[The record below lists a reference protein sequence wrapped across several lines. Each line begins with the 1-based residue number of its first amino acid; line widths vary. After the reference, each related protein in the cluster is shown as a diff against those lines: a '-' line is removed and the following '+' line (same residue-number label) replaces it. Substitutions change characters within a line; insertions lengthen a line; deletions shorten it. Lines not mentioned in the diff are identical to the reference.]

1 MEDTKAFT
9 SSSEEVFS
17 MPTPTLRA
25 RRVPDVPVD
34 VDGDFIKKH
43 LNDPYIDLVRPYK
56 ATESMELSD
65 KKAQQMHYSPSELD
79 AESNYDTSDRFSTS
93 RAESRNSTAIEF
105 DEYVLHRYCYVSI
118 N

>member
-17 MPTPTLRA
+17 MPTTTLRA

-79 AESNYDTSDRFSTS
+79 AESNYDTDRFSTS

-105 DEYVLHRYCYVSI
+105 DEYVLRFDCYVFI